1 MPPRRVKPEL
11 TRLKA
16 RIQQLLASPGYQPL
30 RVSEIVA
37 RLRAPPNERD
47 GIRRAVDALI
57 QEGAIV
63 RVRRDRLVLPS
74 QADLVTGRMEMNERG
89 FGFVIPE
96 PVAGAAPSGD
106 VFVPAEDTGVAMHGD
121 RVVVRLHVETRGT
134 GRPGDGRP
142 DPRGGPRRRGR
153 VIRILEH
160 ANANVLG
167 VLQRGPQFHHV
178 VPDDPRLGRD
188 IYVNL
193 QKSVARAKIG
203 DRVVVRLGEWSNR
216 HVNPEGVIVETIG
229 PSDDP
234 RLDCVAI
241 LRKHGIRTEFPK
253 EVTQQAESAPE
264 SVAPDE
270 IARRTDWRRE
280 LVITIDPDDARDHDD
295 ALSLKRL
302 PNGRW
307 LAGVHIAD
315 VSHYVTPG
323 TALDRE
329 ARLRGNSVYLPDRV
343 IPMLPPRLSNGICS
357 LVEGK
362 DRLTFSAFFEMDDH
376 ARVLARRF
384 ESTVIRSAARL
395 TYRQAFAVI
404 EPRKAEKPV
413 TLPPETTKLIRDLW
427 GLASKLR
434 TRRFADG
441 SLDLDFPEVK
451 VRCDDKGVPIRIEKT
466 DNDASHQLVE
476 EFMLLA
482 NEAVASEVRRREVP
496 CIHRVHEDPDPEKLE
511 DYRELVRACGQTMGD
526 PKVRGEIQ
534 KLLKRVAGTPEAY
547 LLKMNLLRSLKRA
560 RYDTHPL
567 GHYGLAKSDYTHFT
581 SPIRRYADLVIHR
594 ALRRAVGTRGDPRA
608 AASLSVAALDEIAA
622 HCSITERVADEA
634 ERGAVRMK
642 IIEFFERQL
651 TENRL
656 DAFDAIITDVR
667 NFGLFVELPESM
679 VSGLVHVSTMEDDF
693 YQFDAARQRMTGKRK
708 HRALQ
713 AGQKVRVTVARV
725 DRFKKQV
732 DFRLAD

>member
-1 MPPRRVKPEL
+1 MNGTRRSRPPRVKPEL

-16 RIQQLLASPGYQPL
+16 RIQQHLAAPGYRPL
-30 RVSEIVA
+30 RVSELVE
-37 RLRAPPNERD
+37 RLRVPPQERESL
-47 GIRRAVDALI
+47 RRAVDALV

-74 QADLVTGRMEMNERG
+74 QADLVTGRIEMNERG
-89 FGFVIPE
+89 FGFVVPD
-96 PVAGAAPSGD
+96 PAPGAPPQGD

-121 RVVVRLHVETRGT
+121 RVVARLHAEARGPS
-134 GRPGDGRP
+134 RS
-142 DPRGGPRRRGR
+142 DPRGPRRRGR
-153 VIRILEH
+153 VIRILER

-193 QKSVARAKIG
+193 QKSLARAKVG

-216 HVNPEGVIVETIG
+216 HVNPEGVVVETIG

-234 RLDCVAI
+234 RLDCVAV
-241 LRKHGIRTEFPK
+241 LRKHGIRTEFP
-253 EVTQQAESAPE
+253 EDVARQAAA
-264 SVAPDE
+264 VPDHVLPADA
-270 IARRTDWRRE
+270 ARRTDWRRE
-280 LVITIDPDDARDHDD
+280 LVVTIDPDDARDHDD

-315 VSHYVTPG
+315 VSHYVPSGTP
-323 TALDRE
+323 LDRE

-343 IPMLPPRLSNGICS
+343 IPMLPPRLSNGVCS

-362 DRLTFSAFFEMDDH
+362 DRLAFSAFFEMDDG

-384 ESTVIRSAARL
+384 EPVVIRSAARL
-395 TYRQAFAVI
+395 TYRQAFAI
-404 EPRKAEKPV
+404 LEPRKAPKPAD
-413 TLPPETTKLIRDLW
+413 LPPEVARLVRDLW
-427 GLASKLR
+427 GLAARLR
-434 TRRFADG
+434 ARRFAEG

-451 VRCDDKGVPIRIEKT
+451 VRCDARGVPEKIEKVE
-466 DNDASHQLVE
+466 NDASHQLVE

-482 NEAVASEVRRREVP
+482 NEAVAAEVRRRQVP
-496 CIHRVHEDPDPEKLE
+496 CVHRVHEDPDPEKLE
-511 DYRELVRACGQTMGD
+511 DWRELARACGHAVGD
-526 PKVRGEIQ
+526 PNARGEVQ
-534 KLLKRVAGTPEAY
+534 KLLKRVAGTPEEY
-547 LLKMNLLRSLKRA
+547 LLKLNLLRSLKRA
-560 RYDTHPL
+560 RYDTQPL

-581 SPIRRYADLVIHR
+581 SPIRRYADLVVHR
-594 ALRRAVGTRGDPRA
+594 ALRRALGAKGA
-608 AASLSVAALDEIAA
+608 FAGAALLGEVAD
-622 HCSITERVADEA
+622 HCSATERVADEA
-634 ERGAVRMK
+634 EKEAVRMK

-651 TENRL
+651 SDHRL
-656 DAFDAIITDVR
+656 ESFAAVITDVR
-667 NFGLFVELPESM
+667 NFGLFVELPEFM

-693 YQFDAARQRMTGKRK
+693 YQFDPARQRMTGRRTR
-708 HRALQ
+708 RALH
-713 AGQKVRVTVARV
+713 AGQPVKVTVARV

-732 DFRLAD
+732 DFRLAS